1 MKTNKAMVIKVV
13 IFSVIASIMT
23 VALGVKLANS
33 RLFAK
38 TYVISAAFED
48 ATGVLKGD
56 AVKLAGVDVG
66 RVEGTE
72 IRDGKA
78 IVTFNID
85 DHIELP
91 TDSTVAIRWRN
102 VLGQRFLYVYPGSN
116 DEVFPAEETI
126 PDENTEDVNDIGTFL
141 NRVGPI
147 LQAID
152 PKQANA
158 FLDAINTALVGNEH
172 QVRQLLS
179 EGAKLGQAL
188 GQEDDEIERLI
199 SSADTIMAAYA
210 GQEGAIGEIFDDLD
224 RVGTVLA
231 RRTDDINT
239 FVTDF
244 ARVQNQLDEL
254 VTDSSDDF
262 DATIESLRTVTRVLA
277 NNKDKLDDTLLTLP
291 LGVAG
296 YFQTSSWGEFFNVR
310 ITKILVKDQDS
321 NILVEQNELD
331 NQHGSKGGSPA
342 VGQGANNGYEK
353 DEDGDDREPKGNG
366 KKGDDEGKRSDDEQR
381 QQQPSEGLE
390 AILRFLLTGA
400 RL

>member
-1 MKTNKAMVIKVV
+1 MKTNKAMVIKVL
-13 IFSVIASIMT
+13 IFSVIAAIMT

-33 RLFAK
+33 RLFAD
-38 TYVISAAFED
+38 TYVISAEFED

-78 IVTFNID
+78 IVRFNLD
-85 DHIELP
+85 KDVELP
-91 TDSTVAIRWRN
+91 KDSTVAIRWRN
-102 VLGQRFLYVYPGSN
+102 VLGQRFLYVYPGSD
-116 DEVFPAEETI
+116 DEVFAAEDVI

-141 NRVGPI
+141 NRIGPI

-158 FLDAINTALVGNEH
+158 FLDAINTALVGNEN

-239 FVTDF
+239 FITNF

-254 VTDSSDDF
+254 VTDSGDDF
-262 DATIESLRTVTRVLA
+262 DATIASLRTVTKVLA
-277 NNKDKLDDTLLTLP
+277 KNKDNLDETLRTFP
-291 LGVAG
+291 LGIAG
-296 YFQTSSWGEFFNVR
+296 YFQTSSWGEWFNVR
-310 ITKILVKDQDS
+310 ITKIVVKDQES
-321 NILVEQNELD
+321 NILVAQNELD
-331 NQHGSKGGSPA
+331 NQHGDSGGSPA
-342 VGQGANNGYEK
+342 VGHGANQGYDK
-353 DEDGDDREPKGNG
+353 DEDGDDRWPRGQNNS
-366 KKGDDEGKRSDDEQR
+366 GDDGGVRRAEP
-381 QQQPSEGLE
+381 QPSEGLQ

>member
-1 MKTNKAMVIKVV
+1 MKTNKAMIVKVL
-13 IFSVIASIMT
+13 IFSVIAAVMT

-33 RLFAK
+33 RLFAD
-38 TYVISAAFED
+38 TYVISAAFDD

-72 IRDGKA
+72 ISDGEA

-91 TDSTVAIRWRN
+91 KDSTVAIRWRN
-102 VLGQRFLYVYPGSN
+102 VLGQRFLYVYPGSD
-116 DEVFPAEETI
+116 DEYFAAEEVI
-126 PDENTEDVNDIGTFL
+126 PVENTEDVNDIGTFL

-172 QVRQLLS
+172 EVRQLLS
-179 EGAKLGQAL
+179 HGADLGQAL
-188 GQEDDEIERLI
+188 GKEANEIEGLI
-199 SSADTIMAAYA
+199 NSADTIMAAYA
-210 GQEGAIGEIFDDLD
+210 GQEEAIGSIFDDLD
-224 RVGTVLA
+224 RVGSVLA
-231 RRTDDINT
+231 RRTDEINT

-244 ARVQNQLDEL
+244 ARVQHQLDEL
-254 VTDSSDDF
+254 VTDSADDF
-262 DATIESLRTVTRVLA
+262 EATISSLRTVTRVLA
-277 NNKDKLDDTLLTLP
+277 NNKGKLDDTLHTLP
-291 LGVAG
+291 LGIAG
-296 YFQTSSWGEFFNVR
+296 YFQTSSWGEWFNVR

-321 NILVEQNELD
+321 NIIVEQNELD
-331 NQHGSKGGSPA
+331 NQHSDKGGSPA
-342 VGQGANNGYEK
+342 VGQGANRGYEK
-353 DEDGDDREPKGNG
+353 DEDGDDREPRGKG
-366 KKGDDEGKRSDDEQR
+366 KKGDRDGRRSSEDRSNE
-381 QQQPSEGLE
+381 PSEGLE

>member
-1 MKTNKAMVIKVV
+1 MRTNKAMVIKVL
-13 IFSVIASIMT
+13 IFSVIAAIMT

-33 RLFAK
+33 RLFAD
-38 TYVISAAFED
+38 TYVISAEFED

-78 IVTFNID
+78 RVRFNLD
-85 DHIELP
+85 EEVRLP
-91 TDSTVAIRWRN
+91 KDSTVAIRWRN
-102 VLGQRFLYVYPGSN
+102 VLGQRFLYVYPGTD
-116 DEVFPAEETI
+116 DEVFAAEDLI
-126 PDENTEDVNDIGTFL
+126 PHENTEDVNDIGAFL
-141 NRVGPI
+141 NRIGPI

-158 FLDAINTALVGNEH
+158 FLESVNTALVGNEH

-188 GQEDDEIERLI
+188 GQEDDQIERLI

-224 RVGTVLA
+224 GVGTVLA

-244 ARVQNQLDEL
+244 ARVQNQLNEL
-254 VTDSSDDF
+254 VTDSGDDF
-262 DATIESLRTVTRVLA
+262 DATIASLRTVTKVLA
-277 NNKDKLDDTLLTLP
+277 KNKDNLDETLRTFP
-291 LGVAG
+291 LGIAG
-296 YFQTSSWGEFFNVR
+296 YFQTSSWGEWFNVR
-310 ITKILVKDQDS
+310 ITKIVVKDSES
-321 NILVEQNELD
+321 NILVAQNELD
-331 NQHGSKGGSPA
+331 NQHSDSGGSPA
-342 VGQGANNGYEK
+342 VGQGANQGYDK
-353 DEDGDDREPKGNG
+353 DEDGDDRWPRGQNNS
-366 KKGDDEGKRSDDEQR
+366 GDDEEVRRAEP
-381 QQQPSEGLE
+381 QPSEGLQ

>member
-1 MKTNKAMVIKVV
+1 MKTNKAMVIKVL
-13 IFSVIASIMT
+13 IFSVIAAVMT

-33 RLFAK
+33 RLFAD
-38 TYVISAAFED
+38 TYVISAEFED

-72 IRDGKA
+72 IRDGEA

-85 DHIELP
+85 KEIELP
-91 TDSTVAIRWRN
+91 KDSTVAIRWRN
-102 VLGQRFLYVYPGSN
+102 VLGQRFLYVYPGSD
-116 DEVFPAEETI
+116 DEVFAAKDVI

-158 FLDAINTALVGNEH
+158 FLDSVNTALVGNEH

-199 SSADTIMAAYA
+199 TSADTIMAAYA
-210 GQEGAIGEIFDDLD
+210 GQEDAIGRIFDDLD
-224 RVGTVLA
+224 GVGTVLA

-254 VTDSSDDF
+254 VTDSADDF
-262 DATIESLRTVTRVLA
+262 DATIASLRTVTQVLA
-277 NNKDKLDDTLLTLP
+277 NNKNKLDDVLHTLP
-291 LGVAG
+291 LGIAG
-296 YFQTSSWGEFFNVR
+296 YFQTSSWGEWFNVR
-310 ITKILVKDQDS
+310 ITKILVKDQES
-321 NILVEQNELD
+321 SILVEQNEAD
-331 NQHGSKGGSPA
+331 NQHSDKGGSPA
-342 VGQGANNGYEK
+342 VGQGANRGYDK
-353 DEDGDDREPKGNG
+353 DEDGDDRWPRG
-366 KKGDDEGKRSDDEQR
+366 KNKKNKDDDEGRRAERQR
-381 QQQPSEGLE
+381 QPSEGLE